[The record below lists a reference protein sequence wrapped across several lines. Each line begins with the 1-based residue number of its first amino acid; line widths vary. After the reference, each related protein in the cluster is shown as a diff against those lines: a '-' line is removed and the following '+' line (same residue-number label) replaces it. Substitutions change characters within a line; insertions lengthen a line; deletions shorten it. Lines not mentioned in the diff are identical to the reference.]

1 MKKNLFLI
9 FMIFVFGC
17 NPTGIEKTVSIIN
30 YKDSTG
36 GEPQLINTG
45 IHKDKDVEIFKI
57 AGSEIYCT
65 IMYRVE
71 KGELKAYETDQRSK
85 NNYDKATYRWVND
98 STLSFKYTSSLSDST
113 VSYLMTGNNGW
124 NSLER
129 TKQDI
134 D

>member
-9 FMIFVFGC
+9 IMIFVFGC
-17 NPTGIEKTVSIIN
+17 KPSGIEKAVSIIN

-57 AGSEIYCT
+57 TGSEIYSA

-71 KGELKAYETDQRSK
+71 KGELKAYESDQRSK
-85 NNYDKATYRWVND
+85 NKYDKATYSWLND
-98 STLSFKYTSSLSDST
+98 STLSFRLFNSSNDSS

-124 NSLER
+124 TSLER
-129 TKQDI
+129 KEQDI
-134 D
+134 K